1 MQHGYLKNM
10 GARHPYYIKIEIWD
24 QEAVPKTKILG
35 NEHTSRLIKWE
46 LTLVIPPFNS
56 PMSQF

>member
-24 QEAVPKTKILG
+24 QEAVLKKKNP
-35 NEHTSRLIKWE
+35 W
-46 LTLVIPPFNS
+46 
-56 PMSQF
+56 